1 MYINAY
7 SDWFKK
13 IYFSDLYKMP
23 GRDRKKRE
31 LDRKRKAERRL
42 EEGPEAR
49 QRRLETNATRQEQL
63 RRNESQDEYRR
74 RLQANAERNAQ
85 QRRNESQDEYIR
97 RLEANAERNAQQRR
111 NESQERRHTRLR
123 TNRTRIALQR
133 GIESQDEHQTRLAAM
148 RELNKKRLEKAL
160 KEKANIANY
169 DDVQYYQEGNHQNSI
184 HRLQITSIFQCP
196 KCSNCEAYLWP
207 EERKS
212 FCCNRNSKKII
223 NLKYPQPGSIPPQP
237 PTEIKELF
245 TIPQFMDNIRKYN
258 NALAF
263 ASIGIKE
270 IRAKGEIK

>member
-85 QRRNESQDEYIR
+85 QRRN
-97 RLEANAERNAQQRR
+97 
-111 NESQERRHTRLR
+111 
-123 TNRTRIALQR
+123 
-133 GIESQDEHQTRLAAM
+133 ESQDEHQTRLAAM

-245 TIPQFMDNIRKYN
+245 TIPQFMNNIRQYN